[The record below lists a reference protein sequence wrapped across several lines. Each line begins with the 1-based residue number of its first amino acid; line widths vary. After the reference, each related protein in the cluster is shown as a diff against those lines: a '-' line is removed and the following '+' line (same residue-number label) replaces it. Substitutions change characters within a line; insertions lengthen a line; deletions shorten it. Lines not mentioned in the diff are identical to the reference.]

1 MGKCIKKKPGA
12 ISASHSSSNPD
23 RALKHAKVVG
33 GHART
38 KSTMKLLKLRDRGGN
53 PVRNASGR
61 IVQAAEFQST
71 KTSGTRARVQPDRR
85 WFGNTRVIGQAQ
97 LQKFQEEGK
106 KAIND
111 PYKMILRQSKLPISL
126 INDKV
131 DKARPHLV
139 ENHSKVFG
147 SKSTRKRV
155 NLRVGGLM
163 ELVGKADNDADKY
176 TPGQDHNLLRAETGS
191 LKFTNESGVNN
202 VYNNGQPVQMRAG
215 QSKRIWGELYKVID
229 SSDVILNILDA
240 RDPEGTRCRHIE
252 NYLKREKPHKH
263 LVFILNKA
271 DLVPPW
277 ITQKWV
283 AILSKERP
291 TLAFHAGRFE
301 KPFGK
306 GALIS
311 LLRQFGKLHSDK
323 KNISVGLCGYPNVG
337 KSSVINSL
345 RNKKV
350 CNVAPIPGETKV
362 WQYVTLMKNIYLVDC
377 PGVVYNHSTDSEIDT
392 VLKGVIRT
400 QYLESPEDYIP
411 QVLERVKTDHIKRHY
426 QIAVWTSALDFLEK
440 VAKRTG
446 KLLKGGDPDT
456 VAVGKM
462 VLNDWQRGKL
472 PYFEHP
478 PQDGD
483 QAIVAAG
490 EDEDASALFDKV
502 VKPGRLHDTNT
513 IDDVKKRALVEKRL
527 AQEAT
532 LKIEDQD
539 LTALAKIDFDMD
551 EGDYEVNQDG
561 FLEEEEP
568 DSEDSEAEDEIEEI
582 DEMETT
588 EIDANAE
595 FDQEAE
601 LKKLDKQLA
610 GLRRRDKALDMSRME
625 VVKTVKRRAPYDA
638 MQDEGYNAK
647 KGVRD
652 NDKGR
657 NVDIAEE
664 ERLANEMKK
673 RMAKRQKQ
681 DENKAKS
688 LAKKF

>member
-1 MGKCIKKKPGA
+1 MGLISRVSSRTYRRNHKKTQISTQFLSCSRSVMGKCIKKKPGA
-12 ISASHSSSNPD
+12 ISKSHSSSNPD
-23 RALKHAKVVG
+23 RAVKHAKVVG
-33 GHART
+33 GRART

-53 PVRNASGR
+53 PVRNASGK
-61 IVQAAEFQST
+61 IVKAAEFQGQL
-71 KTSGTRARVQPDRR
+71 KSGTRARVQPDRR

-111 PYKMILRQSKLPISL
+111 PYKMILRQSRLPISL
-126 INDKV
+126 IKDKV

-139 ENHSKVFG
+139 EDHGKVFG
-147 SKSTRKRV
+147 TKATRKRA
-155 NLRVGGLM
+155 NLTVGSLA

-176 TPGQDHNLLRAETGS
+176 NPGQDRNLIAAAG
-191 LKFTNESGVNN
+191 NVSGINN

-240 RDPEGTRCRHIE
+240 RDPEGTRCKHIE

-263 LVFILNKA
+263 LVYILNKA

-323 KNISVGLCGYPNVG
+323 KNISVGLAGYPNVG
-337 KSSVINSL
+337 KSSVINAL

-362 WQYVTLMKNIYLVDC
+362 WQYITLMKNIYLVDC
-377 PGVVYNHSTDSEIDT
+377 PGVVYNHSTDSDTDT

-411 QVLERVKTDHIKRHY
+411 KVLSRVKDEHVKRQY
-426 QIAVWTSALDFLEK
+426 QIASWESPLDFLEK
-440 VAKRTG
+440 LAKKTG

-472 PYFEHP
+472 PYFSYP
-478 PQDGD
+478 PTDGSEEKVENEEAD
-483 QAIVAAG
+483 AEKQKAI
-490 EDEDASALFDKV
+490 D
-502 VKPGRLHDTNT
+502 
-513 IDDVKKRALVEKRL
+513 KRL
-527 AQEAT
+527 EKESK

-539 LTALAKIDFDMD
+539 LTQLDKIEFSV
-551 EGDYEVNQDG
+551 EEQEVSQDAI
-561 FLEEEEP
+561 
-568 DSEDSEAEDEIEEI
+568 SEADS
-582 DEMETT
+582 DEMEEHNPQEIT

-595 FDQEAE
+595 FGQEAE
-601 LKKLDKQLA
+601 LAKLDKQLA
-610 GLRRRDKALDMSRME
+610 QLRRRDKAMDMSRMD
-625 VVKTVKRRAPYDA
+625 VVETVKKQAPYQA
-638 MQDEGYNAK
+638 SLEQGYNAT
-647 KGVRD
+647 KGVK
-652 NDKGR
+652 NNKKGR
-657 NVDIAEE
+657 NIDIVEE
-664 ERLANEMKK
+664 EKAAAKMKK
-673 RMAKRQKQ
+673 QMARKRKL
-681 DENKAKS
+681 DE
-688 LAKKF
+688 KKN

>member
-1 MGKCIKKKPGA
+1 MGLISRVSSRTYRRDNFLIIMGKVIKKKPQA
-12 ISASHSSSNPD
+12 ISKSASSSNPD
-23 RALKHAKVVG
+23 RALSKAKIVG

-38 KSTMKLLKLRDRGGN
+38 KATTKLLNLRDRGGN
-53 PVRNASGR
+53 PIRNRHGK
-61 IVQAAEFQST
+61 IVKKAEFQGDL
-71 KTSGTRARVQPDRR
+71 KSGTRARVQPDRR

-106 KAIND
+106 KAVND
-111 PYKMILRQSKLPISL
+111 PYKMILRQSRLPISL

-139 ENHSKVFG
+139 EDHGKVFG
-147 SKSTRKRV
+147 AKATRKRA
-155 NLRVGGLM
+155 NLTVGSLS
-163 ELVGKADNDADKY
+163 ELVGKADNDADQY
-176 TPGQDHNLLRAETGS
+176 NPNQDKNLRARAGN
-191 LKFTNESGVNN
+191 LKTAAANVSGIVNE
-202 VYNNGQPVQMRAG
+202 VYNNGQPVQMKAG

-229 SSDVILNILDA
+229 SSDVVLNILDA
-240 RDPEGTRCRHIE
+240 RDPEGTRCKHIE

-323 KNISVGLCGYPNVG
+323 KNISVGLVGYPNVG

-377 PGVVYNHSTDSEIDT
+377 PGVVYNHSTDSESDT

-411 QVLERVKTDHIKRHY
+411 KVLSRVKEEHIKRQY
-426 QIAVWTSALDFLEK
+426 QIASWDGPLDFLEK
-440 VAKRTG
+440 LAKKTG

-472 PYFEHP
+472 PYFSYP
-478 PQDGD
+478 SSDGNEEKAVEEEAD
-483 QAIVAAG
+483 AEKRSAI
-490 EDEDASALFDKV
+490 
-502 VKPGRLHDTNT
+502 
-513 IDDVKKRALVEKRL
+513 EKRL
-527 AQEAT
+527 EKEAK

-539 LTALAKIDFDMD
+539 LS
-551 EGDYEVNQDG
+551 Q
-561 FLEEEEP
+561 
-568 DSEDSEAEDEIEEI
+568 
-582 DEMETT
+582 
-588 EIDANAE
+588 
-595 FDQEAE
+595 
-601 LKKLDKQLA
+601 LDKIEF
-610 GLRRRDKALDMSRME
+610 S
-625 VVKTVKRRAPYDA
+625 
-638 MQDEGYNAK
+638 
-647 KGVRD
+647 
-652 NDKGR
+652 
-657 NVDIAEE
+657 I
-664 ERLANEMKK
+664 
-673 RMAKRQKQ
+673 
-681 DENKAKS
+681 
-688 LAKKF
+688 

>member
-1 MGKCIKKKPGA
+1 MGLISRVSSRTYRRNHKKTQISTQFLSCSRSVMGKCIKKKPGA
-12 ISASHSSSNPD
+12 ISKSHSSSNPD
-23 RALKHAKVVG
+23 RAVKHAKVVG

-53 PVRNASGR
+53 PVRNASGK
-61 IVQAAEFQST
+61 IVQAAEFQGQL
-71 KTSGTRARVQPDRR
+71 KSGTRARVQPDRR

-111 PYKMILRQSKLPISL
+111 PYKMILRQSRLPISL
-126 INDKV
+126 IKDKV

-139 ENHSKVFG
+139 EDHGKVFG
-147 SKSTRKRV
+147 TKATRKRA
-155 NLRVGGLM
+155 NLTVGSLA

-176 TPGQDHNLLRAETGS
+176 NPGQDRNLIAAAG
-191 LKFTNESGVNN
+191 NVSGINN

-240 RDPEGTRCRHIE
+240 RDPEGTRCKHIE

-323 KNISVGLCGYPNVG
+323 KNISVGMVGYPNVG
-337 KSSVINSL
+337 KSSVINAL
-345 RNKKV
+345 RSKKV

-377 PGVVYNHSTDSEIDT
+377 PGVVYNHSTDSEVDT

-411 QVLERVKTDHIKRHY
+411 KVLSRVKDEHIKRQY
-426 QIAVWTSALDFLEK
+426 QIASWESPLDFLEK
-440 VAKRTG
+440 LAKKTG

-472 PYFEHP
+472 PYFSYP
-478 PQDGD
+478 PTDGNETKE
-483 QAIVAAG
+483 A
-490 EDEDASALFDKV
+490 EEEN
-502 VKPGRLHDTNT
+502 LHDTKN
-513 IDDVKKRALVEKRL
+513 IDDEQKRAAVE
-527 AQEAT
+527 
-532 LKIEDQD
+532 
-539 LTALAKIDFDMD
+539 
-551 EGDYEVNQDG
+551 
-561 FLEEEEP
+561 
-568 DSEDSEAEDEIEEI
+568 
-582 DEMETT
+582 
-588 EIDANAE
+588 
-595 FDQEAE
+595 
-601 LKKLDKQLA
+601 
-610 GLRRRDKALDMSRME
+610 
-625 VVKTVKRRAPYDA
+625 
-638 MQDEGYNAK
+638 
-647 KGVRD
+647 
-652 NDKGR
+652 
-657 NVDIAEE
+657 NV
-664 ERLANEMKK
+664 
-673 RMAKRQKQ
+673 
-681 DENKAKS
+681 
-688 LAKKF
+688 

>member
-1 MGKCIKKKPGA
+1 MYKGGKPG
-12 ISASHSSSNPD
+12 
-23 RALKHAKVVG
+23 
-33 GHART
+33 
-38 KSTMKLLKLRDRGGN
+38 
-53 PVRNASGR
+53 RNAAGKITR
-61 IVQAAEFQST
+61 VAEYQGQL
-71 KTSGTRARVQPDRR
+71 KSGTRARVQPDRR

-111 PYKMILRQSKLPISL
+111 PYKMILRQSRLPISL
-126 INDKV
+126 IKDKV
-131 DKARPHLV
+131 DNARPHLV
-139 ENHSKVFG
+139 EDHGKVFG
-147 SKSTRKRV
+147 AKSTRKRA
-155 NLRVGGLM
+155 NLTVGSLA
-163 ELVGKADNDADKY
+163 ELVGKADNDADQY
-176 TPGQDHNLLRAETGS
+176 NPAQDRNLISAAG
-191 LKFTNESGVNN
+191 NVSGVNN
-202 VYNNGQPVQMRAG
+202 VYNNGQPVQMKAG

-229 SSDVILNILDA
+229 SSDVVLNILDA
-240 RDPEGTRCRHIE
+240 RDPEGTRCKHIE

-283 AILSKERP
+283 AVLSKERP

-323 KNISVGLCGYPNVG
+323 KNISVGLVGYPNVG

-377 PGVVYNHSTDSEIDT
+377 PGVVYNHSTDSETDT

-400 QYLESPEDYIP
+400 QYLEAPEDYIP
-411 QVLERVKTDHIKRHY
+411 KVLERVKEEHVKRQY
-426 QIAVWTSALDFLEK
+426 QIPSWDGPLDFLEK
-440 VAKRTG
+440 LAKKTG

-472 PYFEHP
+472 PYFSYP
-478 PQDGD
+478 PSGD
-483 QAIVAAG
+483 SENVDF
-490 EDEDASALFDKV
+490 DEKM
-502 VKPGRLHDTNT
+502 HDSKS
-513 IDDVKKRALVEKRL
+513 IDDEQKRNAIEKRL
-527 AQEAT
+527 EKEAK

-539 LTALAKIDFDMD
+539 LTQLAKIDFDME
-551 EGDYEVNQDG
+551 EGEFKVDQDG
-561 FLEEEEP
+561 FLNQP
-568 DSEDSEAEDEIEEI
+568 DSDKDSDIMEESDHEEI
-582 DEMETT
+582 T

-601 LKKLDKQLA
+601 LAKLDKQLA
-610 GLRRRDKALDMSRME
+610 MLRRRDKAMDMSRMD
-625 VVKTVKRRAPYDA
+625 VVETVKRTAPYKA
-638 MQDEGYNAK
+638 SLEEGYNAK
-647 KGVRD
+647 KGVR
-652 NDKGR
+652 NNQKGR
-657 NVDIAEE
+657 NIDIKEE
-664 ERLANEMKK
+664 EKKVVEVKKKLARK
-673 RMAKRQKQ
+673 RKIEEGKNQ
-681 DENKAKS
+681 
-688 LAKKF
+688 